1 MTKLAPLLKELSQLA
16 TQLEGELHFDNLMR
30 TLYATDASAYQEMP
44 LAVALPKT
52 EADIKALILFAQ
64 QHKTS
69 LIPRTAGTSLAG
81 QCVGEGI
88 VVDVSKY
95 FNQILEFNAEEGWV
109 RVQPGVVRDELNHF
123 LNPHGYFF
131 SPITSTA
138 NRAMIGGMVGNNSSG
153 TTSIVYGTTREHVL
167 ALKTILS
174 DGSEV
179 VFEEI
184 DLEAFEEKKAQTN
197 LEGHIYQ
204 HIYKE
209 LSQDEIQQNILK
221 NFPKPSIHRRNTGYA
236 VDYLL
241 KSAPFLKKKGLKVL
255 DKGTASTQSAG
266 SSNATKNFN
275 FCKLLCGSEGTLAFT
290 TEIKIHVDPLPLP
303 YAIVVAAHFET
314 IHHSMKA
321 TQFAMQHSPTA
332 CELMD
337 KIILDCTKDN
347 IEQSKNRFF
356 IEGDPEGVLM
366 IEFRGQ
372 SKDEAEAKAD
382 KLIADLQSKSLGFA
396 FPKVYPPNIKKVW
409 TLRSAGLGLLS
420 NIAGDK
426 KATTCIEDTAVAL
439 EDLPNYIAD
448 FEKMLA
454 RFGQRSVY
462 YAHAGAGEIHL
473 RPVLN
478 LKTAEGNEQFRA
490 ISLATAQL
498 VKKYKGS
505 LSGEHGDGRL
515 RSEFIP
521 MMVGEANYELFK
533 RIKNTWDKNH
543 IFNPNK
549 IVNAPP
555 MNTVMRYNPQKET
568 PDFQTVLDFSDTG
581 GILQL
586 AEKCNGSGDC
596 RKLPLSGGTM
606 CPSYMATRNEKETTR
621 ARANTLRTFLT
632 QNTSPNPFNHQEIKE
647 VMDLCLSCK
656 GCTSECPSN
665 VDMSSLK
672 AEFLHQYYQ
681 SNGIPLRAKAFANI
695 NQLNSL
701 GAILPNV
708 SNFFL
713 SNNLTGGL
721 LKKMLGVAPK
731 RSLPSIQKTS
741 LRKWYK
747 QQYPDLQID
756 GKSKGSVYLF
766 CDEFTNYN
774 DTSIGIKAIQLLTK
788 LGYEIKMVK
797 HRESGRAAISKG
809 LLPMAQKLAIQNVQ
823 IFSPLI
829 SEKTPLIG
837 IEPSAIL
844 SFRDEYPRLV
854 AEKDRKKAKALGKN
868 ALLIDEF
875 IAQEI
880 QKGKIAS
887 DQFTKAPKQILLHGH
902 CHQKAL
908 SSVNY
913 SAWLLGLPENYSVE
927 VIPSGCCGMAGSFG
941 YETAH
946 YTVSMQVGELVLFPA
961 VRKAKPDTIIA
972 AVGTSCRH
980 QIMDGTKR
988 KGLHP
993 VEVLYDALISMPLS

>member
-1 MTKLAPLLKELSQLA
+1 MTHHPLSKELTELA
-16 TQLEGELHFDNLMR
+16 EKLSGELHFDSLMR

-52 EADIKALILFAQ
+52 EADIQTLIKFAR

-69 LIPRTAGTSLAG
+69 IIPRTAGTSLAG
-81 QCVGEGI
+81 QCVGDGI

-95 FNQILEFNAEEGWV
+95 FNQILEINAEEGWV
-109 RVQPGVVRDELNHF
+109 RVQPGVVRDQLNHF
-123 LNPHGYFF
+123 LKPHGFFF

-167 ALKTILS
+167 ELKTVLS
-174 DGSEV
+174 DGSTA
-179 VFEEI
+179 VFKEM
-184 DLEAFEEKKAQTN
+184 DLATFKKKKAQTN
-197 LEGHIYQ
+197 LEGQIYQ
-204 HIYKE
+204 HIYHE
-209 LSQDEIQQNILK
+209 LSQTDIQQNIIE

-241 KSAPFLKKKGLKVL
+241 KMKPFSSSLSSIPTFSLS
-255 DKGTASTQSAG
+255 STPSAG
-266 SSNATKNFN
+266 KTSPDPFN

-290 TEIKIHVDPLPLP
+290 TEIKIHVDPLPPP
-303 YAIVVAAHFET
+303 YDIVVAAHFKSINE
-314 IHHSMKA
+314 SMKA
-321 TQFAMQHSPTA
+321 TQFAMQHNPAA

-366 IEFRGQ
+366 LEFRGQ
-372 SKDEAEAKAD
+372 TAAEAEAKAD
-382 KLIADLQSKSLGFA
+382 ALIADLKSKNSGFA
-396 FPKVYPPNIKKVW
+396 YPKVYPPNTQKVW
-409 TLRSAGLGLLS
+409 KLRSAGLGLLS
-420 NIAGDK
+420 NIPGDK

-439 EDLPNYIAD
+439 EDLADYISD
-448 FEKMLA
+448 FEEMLA
-454 RFGQRSVY
+454 GFGQKSIY

-473 RPVLN
+473 RPILN
-478 LKTAEGNEQFRA
+478 LKTAAGNQQFRE
-490 ISLATAQL
+490 ISLESAKL
-498 VKKYKGS
+498 VKKYRGS

-515 RSEFIP
+515 RGEFIP

-533 RIKNTWDKNH
+533 RIKSAWDKDY

-555 MNTVMRYNPQKET
+555 MNTVMRYEPNKPTPTFET
-568 PDFQTVLDFSDTG
+568 ILDFSDTG

-632 QNTSPNPFNHQEIKE
+632 ESTNANPFNHKEIKE
-647 VMDLCLSCK
+647 VMDLCISCK
-656 GCTSECPSN
+656 GCSSECPSN

-681 SNGIPLRAKAFANI
+681 SNGVPLRAKAFANI
-695 NQLNSL
+695 NRLNKL
-701 GAILPNV
+701 GSFAPSISNYFLNNKLP
-708 SNFFL
+708 S
-713 SNNLTGGL
+713 GIL
-721 LKKMLGVAPK
+721 LKKILGIAPK
-731 RSLPSIQKTS
+731 RSLPKIQKIS
-741 LRKWYK
+741 LRSWYK
-747 QQYPDLQID
+747 KNSSILKNK
-756 GKSKGSVYLF
+756 GKSKGLVYLF

-774 DTSIGIKAIQLLTK
+774 DTPIGIKSIQLLTR
-788 LGYEIKMVK
+788 LGYEVKMIA
-797 HRESGRAAISKG
+797 HPESGRAALSKG
-809 LLPMAQKLAIQNVQ
+809 LLPMAQKVAIENVD
-823 IFSPLI
+823 IFSSII
-829 SEKTPLIG
+829 SEDTPLIG

-854 AEKDRKKAKALGKN
+854 AEKDRQKAKDLAKN
-868 ALLIDEF
+868 VLLIDEF
-875 IAQEI
+875 IAHEI
-880 QKGKIAS
+880 KSGNITS
-887 DQFTKAPKQILLHGH
+887 DQFTKDHKQVLLHGH

-908 SSVNY
+908 SSVEH
-913 SAWLLGLPENYSVE
+913 SAWLLGLPHNYSVE

-941 YETAH
+941 YEKEH
-946 YTVSMQVGELVLFPA
+946 YEVSMQIGELVLFPA
-961 VRKAKPDTIIA
+961 IRQAKPDVIIA
-972 AVGTSCRH
+972 APGTSCRH
-980 QIMDGTKR
+980 QITDGTGR

-993 VEVLYDALISMPLS
+993 IEILYDALV